1 MQQSNREP
9 PGINFCSRPLRLV
22 ASFSFGK
29 ATSTPWIGN
38 QCHQSLV
45 LLELF
50 SRSDAF
56 VRCGQDLVS
65 STWSDKEML
74 TSSTLREIFA
84 VKFVVLFLLDKLS
97 GLTVKNALQTI
108 KMFPRSFRLEAAKL
122 TCLLK
127 LCLSLT
133 FVAVV
138 EFRLRWS
145 GFQELRTI
153 RVICDCD
160 DWGLSWN
167 AFQNIALVWGPHSI
181 DRFAN

>member
-9 PGINFCSRPLRLV
+9 PGINFCSCPLRFV
-22 ASFSFGK
+22 TSFSFGK
-29 ATSTPWIGN
+29 ATSTPAN
-38 QCHQSLV
+38 NQSLV

-56 VRCGQDLVS
+56 VQCGQDLVS
-65 STWSDKEML
+65 GTWSDKEML

-84 VKFVVLFLLDKLS
+84 VKFVLLSLLDKLS

-108 KMFPRSFRLEAAKL
+108 KMFPRSFRLEAAKV
-122 TCLLK
+122 TCILK

-133 FVAVV
+133 FAVV
-138 EFRLRWS
+138 VVFRLRWS

-153 RVICDCD
+153 RVI
-160 DWGLSWN
+160 
-167 AFQNIALVWGPHSI
+167 F
-181 DRFAN
+181 